1 MLLLTPSA
9 RMRVFSVQH
18 YWHTRAD
25 LWVSFA
31 GAGCDIHFKK
41 QFQSRHTHFRTYSAI
56 APRIDRF
63 LILALGRYYLE
74 LEK

>member
-31 GAGCDIHFKK
+31 GGCERQKPTGDCSIK
-41 QFQSRHTHFRTYSAI
+41 THFHLR
-56 APRIDRF
+56 
-63 LILALGRYYLE
+63 L
-74 LEK
+74 